1 MIEIDPTSD
10 DILTLTQASHASPP
24 GRNGARPHISTL
36 VRWIVEG
43 CATRDGRRVRLSAI
57 RWGGKWLTSRAAMRE
72 FAEKLTPPQEPD
84 LSAPRAASKR
94 RLAEER
100 TANVLAADGI

>member
-1 MIEIDPTSD
+1 MVDIDPTSD
-10 DILTLTQASHASPP
+10 DILTLTQASHVSPP

-36 VRWIVEG
+36 VRWILQG
-43 CATRDGRRVRLSAI
+43 CVTRDGRRVRLSAI

-72 FAEKLTPPQEPD
+72 FAEQLTPPLEPEF
-84 LSAPRAASKR
+84 SAPRGASNR

-100 TANVLAADGI
+100 TANVLAEDGI